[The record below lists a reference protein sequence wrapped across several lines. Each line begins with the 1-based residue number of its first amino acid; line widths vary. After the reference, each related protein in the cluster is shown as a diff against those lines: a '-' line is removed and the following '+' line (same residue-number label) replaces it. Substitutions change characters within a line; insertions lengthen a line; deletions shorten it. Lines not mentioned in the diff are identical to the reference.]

1 MPKPGS
7 RARVPV
13 STVMAETPPAP
24 RPALPKWPIG
34 PETFAM
40 VLLLTVLVAYGAI
53 SNNIVLPILPALAQ
67 GFEVPVG
74 AAMLTISA
82 FFVGF
87 GLGQVLYGSL
97 SDRFGRR
104 PVLMA
109 GVGLYTLASAGCVL
123 APDFE
128 TLLIAR
134 LLQGLAAA
142 SAQVLARAV
151 VRDLY
156 TPIRAAQ
163 VLSVMSSVFAF
174 ASAFA
179 PFVGGLFQGWFGW
192 QGVFMVLTAVGAG
205 TYFTLLMGFR
215 ESLAERD
222 PDAMNVKRIS
232 ANYRAIAVDR
242 IFLGY
247 TFTFSAAFAGMF
259 AFHSGSSFVFI
270 TLFGYTPQM
279 FGIFFALVLVGFL
292 LATVIS
298 SKLVPVLGIYRLVGA
313 GVLTST
319 LSAGVMVALVA
330 ANQASPVTIL
340 IPQFTYLFG
349 FGLILPNAI
358 AGALAPFPKKT
369 GAASALLGFIQQSAG
384 GSMVALLGTLVDG
397 TALPMA
403 GCIFIGGVLALVC
416 FLVILPRTARVHETP
431 G

>member
-1 MPKPGS
+1 
-7 RARVPV
+7 
-13 STVMAETPPAP
+13 MAETPPSAP

-34 PETFAM
+34 AETITM

-67 GFEVPVG
+67 GFDVSVG

-87 GLGQVLYGSL
+87 GFGQAFYGSL

-104 PVLMA
+104 PILMA
-109 GVGLYTLASAGCVL
+109 GVGLYTLASAGCAL

-134 LLQGLAAA
+134 LFQGLAAA

-151 VRDLY
+151 VRDLF

-163 VLSVMSSVFAF
+163 VLSLMSAAFAF

-179 PFVGGLFQGWFGW
+179 PFIGGLFQGWFGW
-192 QGVFMVLTAVGAG
+192 HAVFMVLTAVGVG
-205 TYFTLLMGFR
+205 TFLVLLLGFG
-215 ESLAERD
+215 ESLKARD
-222 PDAMNVKRIS
+222 PDAMDLARIG
-232 ANYRAIAVDR
+232 ANYRAIAVNR
-242 IFLGY
+242 VFLGY
-247 TFTFSAAFAGMF
+247 AFTFSAAFGGMF
-259 AFHSGSSFVFI
+259 AFHSGSAFVFI
-270 TLFGYTPQM
+270 SLFGFTPRM
-279 FGIFFALVLVGFL
+279 FGIFFALVLTGYL
-292 LATVIS
+292 IATVAS
-298 SKLVPVLGIYRLVGA
+298 SKLVPVVGMHRLVGA

-319 LSAGVMVALVA
+319 LGGGVMLVLVLVG
-330 ANQASPVTIL
+330 QASPAAIL
-340 IPQFTYLFG
+340 VAQFVFMFG
-349 FGLILPNAI
+349 FGLIMPNAI
-358 AGALAPFPKKT
+358 AGALAPFPEKA

-384 GSMVALLGTLVDG
+384 GSMVAVLGLLVDG

-403 GCIFIGGVLALVC
+403 ACIFVGAALALMC
-416 FLVILPRTARVHETP
+416 FLLVLPRAAREQETA